1 MSFFDY
7 YDKYKAFLSQA
18 SDFFP
23 IFVFISSI
31 LEKIYETVYPFN
43 CATSRGIM

>member
-18 SDFFP
+18 SDFSLPLYIESKF
-23 IFVFISSI
+23 
-31 LEKIYETVYPFN
+31 EKIYETAYPFN
-43 CATSRGIM
+43 CAIHRGVI